1 MGKLKPF
8 VQPRPNAEILQ
19 LEQSL
24 GIQLNDT
31 TAMNDQQF
39 YDKKIGKDREPIR
52 SLNLDKLM
60 TNRVIQIAIMII
72 IVKQLNIF

>member
-24 GIQLNDT
+24 GIQLDDT
-31 TAMNDQQF
+31 TAMHDQQF
-39 YDKKIGKDREPIR
+39 YDKGIGKDDEPPR
-52 SLNLDKLM
+52 SFNLDKLM
-60 TNRVIQIAIMII
+60 SNRVIQIAIMILL
-72 IVKQLNIF
+72 VKQLDIF